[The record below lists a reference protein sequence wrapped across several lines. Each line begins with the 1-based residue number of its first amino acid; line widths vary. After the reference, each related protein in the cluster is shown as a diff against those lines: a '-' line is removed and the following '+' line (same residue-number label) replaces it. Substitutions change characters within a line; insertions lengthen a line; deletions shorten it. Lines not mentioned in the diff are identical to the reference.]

1 LVNSLIPNSEHS
13 LPNPLDLVPP
23 LGNLESVLTGSLI
36 NTEPVSSYLA
46 TFSALSVFLL
56 KTAPPNP
63 YSLSLAILIAS
74 CSDLTLISEK
84 TGPKI
89 SS

>member
-1 LVNSLIPNSEHS
+1 MNSLIPNSEHS
-13 LPNPLDLVPP
+13 LPNPLDFVPP
-23 LGNLESVLTGSLI
+23 LGNLESVFTGSLI
-36 NTEPVSSYLA
+36 KTDPVSNYLA

-63 YSLSLAILIAS
+63 NSLSFATLIAS
-74 CSDLTLISEK
+74 YSDFTLISEK